1 MANDYKVLYRK
12 YRPTS
17 FDEIVG
23 QKYSIKMLK
32 NAVKSDKISHAYIF
46 TGPRGTGKT
55 STAKIFAKTINCEN
69 SKDGVPCGTCS
80 SCQNISSNA
89 DIIEIDAAS
98 NNGVDEIREL
108 INNVKIAPSF
118 SKYKVYIIDEVHM
131 LSQSAFNA
139 LLLTLEEPPSHIVFI
154 LATTNIESVPIT
166 ILSRCQRYDFKKL
179 TDEELTNHLKNIAKL
194 ENITITDDAIEEIA
208 YLSEGGCRDALSI
221 LNQLCTSNNSINLDT
236 VLNNYGSV
244 SMIQIKNIVKYYN
257 ENSYEQLKNVFDS
270 MEKSSMDYKV
280 FLKKL
285 IDQLFIEAIGLK
297 TKNKNNEYLKIK
309 DTIFE
314 LNDLINKI
322 NINVDPFILIFLVL
336 IKNVTIDNKEE
347 EQIVVEKNVREQEI
361 SVEEGKPK
369 NQKNKSEN
377 DIVEQTEVK
386 IELEEIRPKK
396 ELSKSIP
403 TLTEE
408 YQNYIEQLKRVRINN
423 CFAKADK
430 SLLLD
435 CKEKWL
441 QFNNSLES
449 TDEIKPIIIDSEL
462 VLASA
467 TINIIADNQESIVDM
482 FNRNIEKIEKKYKEA
497 TGNEIHFIALTTVD
511 WENNKK
517 DYIKKLK
524 EKYVYQIMEEP
535 KLKQEEK
542 KNISNLEEPMR
553 DSESEYTDY
562 TDVLTIFNEDHIEI
576 K

>member
-1 MANDYKVLYRK
+1 MTNDYKVLYRK

-23 QKYSIKMLK
+23 QKYSIEMLK
-32 NAVKSDKISHAYIF
+32 NAVKSNKISHAYIF

-69 SKDGVPCGTCS
+69 SKDGVPCGTCN
-80 SCQNISSNA
+80 SCQNINNNA

-108 INNVKIAPSF
+108 INNVKIAPSY

-179 TDEELTNHLKNIAKL
+179 TNEELINHLKNIAKL
-194 ENITITDDAIEEIA
+194 EKIKITDDAIEEIA

-221 LNQLCTSNNSINLDT
+221 LNQLCTSNDSIDLNT

-244 SMIQIKNIVKYYN
+244 SMIQIKNIVKCYI
-257 ENSYEQLKNVFDS
+257 ENNYEELKNIFDNI
-270 MEKSSMDYKV
+270 EKSSMDYKV

-285 IDQLFIEAIGLK
+285 VDQLFLEAIQVK
-297 TKNKNNEYLKIK
+297 TNKQEEEYLKIK

-322 NINVDPFILIFLVL
+322 NINVDPFILIFLIL
-336 IKNVTIDNKEE
+336 IKNIKIDNIENKVEVETPKPKKEKIINKMHDKKQEE
-347 EQIVVEKNVREQEI
+347 EATKVNEI
-361 SVEEGKPK
+361 SV
-369 NQKNKSEN
+369 
-377 DIVEQTEVK
+377 
-386 IELEEIRPKK
+386 LEENESQEKESIRENSK
-396 ELSKSIP
+396 ENTNEDYLSY
-403 TLTEE
+403 L
-408 YQNYIEQLKRVRINN
+408 EQLKSVRINN

-441 QFNNSLES
+441 QFNESISS
-449 TDEIKPIIIDSEL
+449 TDEIKSIIIDTEL
-462 VLASA
+462 VLASSD
-467 TINIIADNQESIVDM
+467 INIIADAQDSIVDR
-482 FNRNIEKIEKKYKEA
+482 FNNNLEKIEKKYQECIG
-497 TGNEIHFIALTTVD
+497 TNIHLIALSTSD
-511 WENNKK
+511 WEKNKK
-517 DYIKKLK
+517 EYIKKLK
-524 EKYVYQIMEEP
+524 EKYIYQMMEEP
-535 KLKQEEK
+535 IYNKKQEE
-542 KNISNLEEPMR
+542 NSIEEQK
-553 DSESEYTDY
+553 DDY
-562 TDVLTIFNEDHIEI
+562 ENVLSIFDKEKVEI
-576 K
+576 Q